1 VKLVNIRELVDK
13 NMFQF
18 LSEVKTELMKVVW
31 PTRSQTT
38 QYTVTV
44 IVFSVAMAIV
54 LGLSDLGLIT
64 LFEKLVK

>member
-1 VKLVNIRELVDK
+1 
-13 NMFQF
+13 MFQF